1 MSHHSRT
8 SSAAPSVFDDHHLRH
23 DNDTDDEQDG
33 MANHYST
40 EPTTRV
46 PSGDEGTSY
55 DLKPPPPSQ
64 PLSNIEL
71 LHERLF
77 SADHLKVIIRDHT
90 LYSRFSSFLSKYRP
104 HASQA
109 LARYVETQ
117 KAVAA
122 VDYANAIAHNQ
133 LPGTL
138 AALLEDNF
146 EDNSRAA
153 VDELVNDALP
163 GYVTHRLTQIV
174 TETLV
179 KEITG
184 QNTPIMRE
192 LVNGLAEVYCLTD
205 PSLPDNP
212 M

>member
-1 MSHHSRT
+1 MSHLSRS
-8 SSAAPSVFDDHHLRH
+8 SSAGPSVFDDHHLPH
-23 DNDTDDEQDG
+23 EQDIDDERD
-33 MANHYST
+33 NHYST
-40 EPTTRV
+40 DPTSRV
-46 PSGDEGTSY
+46 PSGDDATSY

-90 LYSRFSSFLSKYRP
+90 LYSRFSSFLTRYRP

-133 LPGTL
+133 VPGTL

-146 EDNSRAA
+146 EASSRAA

-163 GYVTHRLTQIV
+163 AYVTHRLVQIV